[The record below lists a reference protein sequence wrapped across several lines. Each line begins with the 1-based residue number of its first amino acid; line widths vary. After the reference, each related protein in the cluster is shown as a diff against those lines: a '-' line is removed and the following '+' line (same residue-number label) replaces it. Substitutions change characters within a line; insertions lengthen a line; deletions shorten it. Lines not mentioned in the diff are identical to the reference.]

1 MSRNLSTDD
10 LLLKY
15 SYLFSKPFWSKMIK
29 NVLDFFASFQK
40 IIRESYFEGLSTW
53 HTRHTQKRCKFR
65 HFVEILVTLGN
76 SSATAR
82 VGCYL
87 EREDLTHV
95 KQQRYQFKASFFVTN
110 RPNRIYF
117 TWNFHLL
124 FLLKIIREN
133 FLIDS

>member
-1 MSRNLSTDD
+1 
-10 LLLKY
+10 
-15 SYLFSKPFWSKMIK
+15 MIETK
-29 NVLDFFASFQK
+29 DQECFGFFASFQK

-95 KQQRYQFKASFFVTN
+95 KQQRYQFKGSFFVTKRQN
-110 RPNRIYF
+110 
-117 TWNFHLL
+117 
-124 FLLKIIREN
+124 
-133 FLIDS
+133 LIDFT